1 MPHQRFL
8 LPAAAIAAFAGL
20 TAASSADAVA
30 LAARLIPV
38 LTFAAS
44 MSAVVNLASRVQLF
58 EWLVSAIGRGTG
70 NRDAVFAGFLAL
82 AVASTVFF
90 SLDTTAIMLTPL
102 AVQLA
107 SRFRLPQP
115 AVALSVVWIAN
126 LASLPLPV
134 SNLTNLLALGGEAF
148 STNHDYIRAAA
159 APAAAAIAVA
169 VAAAYSARLIYRGAS
184 SAPNDAPTAVARP
197 TPALVVLGFTV
208 AALLSPVPY
217 WLTGSL
223 AAVAMWFAVGTNGR
237 KAGAASL
244 IPWHALLLAATLS
257 AAAVLALHVDAVAAA
272 VGLLDGAHPGAIA
285 AAGALAANG
294 INNLPAFLAL
304 EPAAG
309 GQDGVMAL
317 LIGVNAGPL
326 VTPWASL
333 ATLLWADQLK
343 RAGAAVP
350 WRHFIL
356 WGLVLAPVAVTAA
369 TAALLAAG

>member
-20 TAASSADAVA
+20 TAASSADAVT

-38 LTFAAS
+38 LTFAAG
-44 MSAVVNLASRVQLF
+44 MSAVVNLASRVQIF
-58 EWLVSAIGRGTG
+58 EWLVSALERGTSS
-70 NRDAVFAGFLAL
+70 REAVFAGFLAL

-197 TPALVVLGFTV
+197 TAALVVIAFTV

-217 WLTGSL
+217 WLTGVV
-223 AAVAMWFAVGTNGR
+223 AAVAMWFAVGPAGR

-257 AAAVLALHVDAVAAA
+257 AAAALALHVEAVAAA
-272 VGLLDGAHPGAIA
+272 VGLLNGAHPGAIA

-350 WRHFIL
+350 WSHFIL
-356 WGLVLAPVAVTAA
+356 WGAVLAPAAVTAA
-369 TAALLAAG
+369 TAALLATG

>member
-1 MPHQRFL
+1 
-8 LPAAAIAAFAGL
+8 
-20 TAASSADAVA
+20 
-30 LAARLIPV
+30 
-38 LTFAAS
+38 
-44 MSAVVNLASRVQLF
+44 MSAIVNLAARVQLF
-58 EWLVSAIGRGTG
+58 EWLVAALERGTS
-70 NRDAVFAGFLAL
+70 NREAVFAGFLAL
-82 AVASTVFF
+82 AVASTAFF

-126 LASLPLPV
+126 LASMPLPV

-159 APAAAAIAVA
+159 APAAAATAVA
-169 VAAAYSARLIYRGAS
+169 VAATYCARLIYRGAS
-184 SAPNDAPTAVARP
+184 SAPAGATSTVERPTA
-197 TPALVVLGFTV
+197 ALIVLGFTV

-217 WLTGSL
+217 WLTSVL
-223 AAVAMWFAVGTNGR
+223 AAVAMWFAVGTGGR

-257 AAAVLALHVDAVAAA
+257 AAASLALHLEDVAAA
-272 VGLLDGAHPGAIA
+272 VGHLDGAHPGAIA
-285 AAGALAANG
+285 AAGAVVANS

-309 GQDGVMAL
+309 GPAGVMAL
-317 LIGVNAGPL
+317 LIGVNVGPV

-350 WRHFIL
+350 WSHFIL
-356 WGLVLAPVAVTAA
+356 WGAVLAPVSVSAA

>member
-197 TPALVVLGFTV
+197 TAALVVIAFTV

-223 AAVAMWFAVGTNGR
+223 AAVAMWFAVGPAGR

-309 GQDGVMAL
+309 GPAGVMAL

-369 TAALLAAG
+369 TVALLAAG